1 MAVTP
6 CNAYIKVSKHDD
18 RQFSGKPGR
27 GYRRLDLRIAGS
39 AGVLFS
45 ANIADA
51 NLVGAFMGEENLL
64 RQDNWLPARWLATVS
79 VLLFAAALFLVSGTP
94 AKSDF
99 ADGERAFQRGD
110 YTRAVKLW
118 RRAAWQ
124 EDDLFSQLELGDLYS
139 KGKLVNRD
147 YVEAYVWYYLAS
159 VNTTAL
165 GLTPNAYQIRKIKL
179 AEALEKRKRVY
190 VPMVPQER
198 AEARDRIVYILASRG
213 AEGFFKLGEIF
224 DERRACQRGQRYNDS
239 KELVTASPDEEL
251 DIKEGKA
258 LIIYS
263 RSIVKGGESS
273 PYTSGASQ
281 WDDKHIF
288 YVPDPNNP
296 NDIRPCE
303 ARHHESLFMTEDGIS
318 PNNAEALSYYILAA
332 GKGHPFAAELR
343 TDLTD
348 HMNGSR
354 GGAPGGSITI
364 STRIIESAKRRA
376 ANWRPPFET
385 YPGKHSD
392 ESEGDS
398 DREDAL
404 ARINELDL
412 RWLQKAMKALG
423 IYKGEP
429 DNEWGGHTAESMR
442 AYQKMIGAPVTKQ
455 MTEFHNLTGE
465 QKIRLIKT
473 VAARGDKEIQN
484 VLGSMYYY
492 GIGEPVNYSS
502 AQIWFER
509 SADQLY
515 PYALYNLGVMYRDG
529 FGTPVDKNQAATY
542 FMAAKQAGYPGK
554 EIDQEL
560 KELGWCNGEDCR
572 LEGGR
577 N

>member
-1 MAVTP
+1 MGDE
-6 CNAYIKVSKHDD
+6 IL
-18 RQFSGKPGR
+18 Q
-27 GYRRLDLRIAGS
+27 RRERWQPNVKFFGTT
-39 AGVLFS
+39 LFV
-45 ANIADA
+45 AA
-51 NLVGAFMGEENLL
+51 
-64 RQDNWLPARWLATVS
+64 
-79 VLLFAAALFLVSGTP
+79 LLFLAFSWGVARA
-94 AKSDF
+94 DY
-99 ADGERAFQRGD
+99 ADGARAFQRGD

-124 EDDLFSQLELGDLYS
+124 EDDLYSQLKLGELYS
-139 KGKLVNRD
+139 EGKLVNRD
-147 YVEAYVWYYLAS
+147 YVEAYVWYYMAS
-159 VNTTAL
+159 VNTTVL
-165 GLTPNAYQIRKIKL
+165 GLSPRAYRERRVKL
-179 AEALEKRKRVY
+179 AEALDDRERVF

-224 DERRACQRGQRYNDS
+224 DERRACQKGPGYQDR
-239 KELVTASPDEEL
+239 KELVTTNEDGQETDPRAKKP
-251 DIKEGKA
+251 
-258 LIIYS
+258 LIVYS
-263 RSIVKGGESS
+263 RSLVPGNESYSSDEVK
-273 PYTSGASQ
+273 
-281 WDDKHIF
+281 WDKKHIF
-288 YVPDPNNP
+288 YIPDDSNP
-296 NDIRPCE
+296 NDVRFCDP
-303 ARHHESLFMTEDGIS
+303 RHHESLFMTEHGIP

-332 GKGHPFAAELR
+332 GKGHPIAGDLR
-343 TDLTD
+343 QELTD
-348 HMNGSR
+348 HMNGT
-354 GGAPGGSITI
+354 GGAREPSQPITI

-376 ANWRPPFET
+376 ANWRPPFER
-385 YPGKHSD
+385 YPGRHSD

-412 RWLQKAMKALG
+412 RWIQKAMAALG
-423 IYKGEP
+423 IYKGEA
-429 DNEWGGHTAESMR
+429 DNEWGKNTADSMR

-455 MTEFHNLTGE
+455 MTEFHNLKPE

-554 EIDQEL
+554 EIDREL
-560 KELGWCNGEDCR
+560 KELGWCNTEDCR
-572 LEGGR
+572 LDAPG

>member
-1 MAVTP
+1 MLLCLIAMVMLALSTP
-6 CNAYIKVSKHDD
+6 VAK
-18 RQFSGKPGR
+18 
-27 GYRRLDLRIAGS
+27 
-39 AGVLFS
+39 
-45 ANIADA
+45 ADY
-51 NLVGAFMGEENLL
+51 
-64 RQDNWLPARWLATVS
+64 
-79 VLLFAAALFLVSGTP
+79 
-94 AKSDF
+94 

-124 EDDLFSQLELGDLYS
+124 EDDLFSQLKLGDLYS
-139 KGKLVNRD
+139 RGKLVNRD

-165 GLTPNAYQIRKIKL
+165 GLTPNAYKIRKIKL
-179 AEALEKRKRVY
+179 AEALEKRKRAFL
-190 VPMVPQER
+190 PMVPQER
-198 AEARDRIVYILASRG
+198 ADARDRIVYILASRG

-224 DERRACQRGQRYNDS
+224 DARRACQRGQRYNDK
-239 KELVTASPDEEL
+239 KELVTSSPDEE
-251 DIKEGKA
+251 IEVKEGKA
-258 LIIYS
+258 LIIFS
-263 RSIVKGGESS
+263 RTIVKGNESS
-273 PYTSGASQ
+273 PYDSDETK
-281 WDDKHIF
+281 WDEKHIF

-296 NDIRPCE
+296 NDIRRCE
-303 ARHHESLFMTEDGIS
+303 ARHHEALFMAEDGIA

-343 TDLTD
+343 QDLRD
-348 HMNGSR
+348 YMNGNQGS
-354 GGAPGGSITI
+354 PSPSGSITV
-364 STRIIESAKRRA
+364 SSRIIESAKRRA
-376 ANWRPPFET
+376 ANWRPPFER

-423 IYKGEP
+423 IYKGET
-429 DNEWGGHTAESMR
+429 DNAWGQQTADSMR

-455 MTEFHNLTGE
+455 MNEFHNLTAE
-465 QKIRLIKT
+465 QKIRLVKT

-572 LEGGR
+572 LESGG